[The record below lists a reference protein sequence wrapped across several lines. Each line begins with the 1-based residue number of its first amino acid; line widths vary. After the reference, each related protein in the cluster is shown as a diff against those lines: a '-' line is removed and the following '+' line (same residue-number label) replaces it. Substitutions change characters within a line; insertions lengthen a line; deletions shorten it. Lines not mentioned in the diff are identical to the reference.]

1 MELEIQRF
9 LEINISL
16 WVRKRGGY
24 KEGEKNK
31 EWMRERERERVR
43 EREMKGERK
52 TERQRER
59 KKEAVIDFSSTLTL
73 LFELKN

>member
-1 MELEIQRF
+1 M
-9 LEINISL
+9 N
-16 WVRKRGGY
+16 
-24 KEGEKNK
+24 
-31 EWMRERERERVR
+31 ERERKRER

-59 KKEAVIDFSSTLTL
+59 KKEGIIYFSSTLTL